1 MPVSALICYDIFR
14 YGAGELLKKG
24 FIMNVQIRAKDL
36 TLNDN
41 TKAHIE
47 AAIEAFKKFQLDIT
61 TVNVSLAAEKKG
73 VSVEFDIHIAHAQ
86 PVVINQADD
95 QLDAA
100 IDLAIDRA
108 SKALRR
114 LHTKVTEKNV
124 GSVKDL
130 ETLDQ
135 E

>member
-1 MPVSALICYDIFR
+1 
-14 YGAGELLKKG
+14 
-24 FIMNVQIRAKDL
+24 MNVQVRAKDL

-47 AAIEAFKKFQLDIT
+47 SAIDAFSKFSLDIT
-61 TVNVSLAAEKKG
+61 SVNVNVIAEKKG
-73 VSVEFDIHIAHAQ
+73 VSVEFDIHVAHAK
-86 PVVINQADD
+86 PVVISQKDD
-95 QLDAA
+95 NLEAC

-114 LHTKVTEKNV
+114 LHDQVVAHGNE
-124 GSVKDL
+124 SIKDL
-130 ETLDQ
+130 EVA